1 MADGGLHKMSLNGLR
16 EYKKYL
22 IGTITPEN
30 KKEINRQTRQI
41 DKKIKEMLNE
51 DTTDTTE

>member
-1 MADGGLHKMSLNGLR
+1 MSIKGLR
-16 EYKKYL
+16 EYKTYL

-30 KKEINRQTRQI
+30 KKEINRLTRQI

-51 DTTDTTE
+51 HTADTIE

>member
-1 MADGGLHKMSLNGLR
+1 MSLNGLR

-51 DTTDTTE
+51 RTADTNE

>member
-1 MADGGLHKMSLNGLR
+1 MADGGLHKMSLSGLR

-51 DTTDTTE
+51 RTADTNE

>member
-1 MADGGLHKMSLNGLR
+1 MSIKGLR
-16 EYKKYL
+16 EYKTYL

-30 KKEINRQTRQI
+30 KKEINRLTRQI

-51 DTTDTTE
+51 CSTGTTK